1 MPTPEFIIQIRE
13 KIGTDPLW
21 LPGVKAVVIHGG
33 KVLLVRRADNGRWT
47 LPAGILEPGEEPAIA
62 AVREVFEETAVRCAI
77 TRLVG
82 VATTDEALYP
92 NGDRAQYLDI
102 ILAGEYLGGEAKVND
117 DENLE
122 VRWFDLDGL
131 PDVPPKHSRAI
142 AWTLDPKPGGHFITG
157 GQDPASSVPLG

>member
-1 MPTPEFIIQIRE
+1 MPTPEFIVQMRQ
-13 KIGTDPLW
+13 KIGNDPLW
-21 LPGVKAVVIHGG
+21 LPGVKAVVIHEGS
-33 KVLLVRRADNGRWT
+33 VLLVRRADNGKWT
-47 LPAGILEPGEEPAIA
+47 LPAGILEPGEEPAVA

-82 VATTDEALYP
+82 VATTDEAVYP

-122 VRWFDLDGL
+122 VGWFGL
-131 PDVPPKHSRAI
+131 NEMPEVPPKHARAI
-142 AWTLDPKPGGHFITG
+142 AWTLEPKETGHFITG
-157 GQDPASSVPLG
+157 SRDPA